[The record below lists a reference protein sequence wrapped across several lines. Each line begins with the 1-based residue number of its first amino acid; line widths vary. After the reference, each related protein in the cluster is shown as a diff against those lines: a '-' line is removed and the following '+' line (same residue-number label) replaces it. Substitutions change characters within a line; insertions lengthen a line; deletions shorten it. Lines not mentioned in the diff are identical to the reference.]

1 MRREKRTGF
10 FEEEPGSSTPIFYI
24 SVLYGL
30 NTGFVRFKYG
40 FCADKTH
47 LFRQKPVFVRKLK
60 KNPKTN
66 LQICGFWMLL
76 KALQYIHIFNPEI
89 YPSTIFNDLKEMLED
104 RQVRQIRTKATCP
117 AGSPQKAT
125 NWADPSY
132 PADTPIIISGFH
144 VEFFTGPLH
153 EIWNEWWKIH
163 PCSTEFSW
171 FWDQRVGRRV
181 VSVRILLGGCL
192 VGWLTGRGFVFQLGA
207 IGSVWLGRNCWFS
220 LEETGSEDDAANKK
234 HRFVDG
240 FWCFFDGIWWRL
252 GGE

>member
-1 MRREKRTGF
+1 MDSARIK
-10 FEEEPGSSTPIFYI
+10 PIFF
-24 SVLYGL
+24 G
-30 NTGFVRFKYG
+30 
-40 FCADKTH
+40 
-47 LFRQKPVFVRKLK
+47 
-60 KNPKTN
+60 KNPSLSGNWRKT
-66 LQICGFWMLL
+66 QKQTYKFVASECFWRPYSI
-76 KALQYIHIFNPEI
+76 YIFLNPEI